1 MHMTYTYIYL
11 HIYGTCVCIFMYM
24 CIYMYIYMSIKV
36 IVIKLLSFSTSKVY
50 SAFFFTLQF
59 QSCLLNLL
67 HHIRIKT
74 VLLAACQLEIS
85 VYGFSCSFAVL
96 SHSWLGN
103 MNISYIQITIYTVLT
118 SLLTHLRFF
127 HQSYYS

>member
-1 MHMTYTYIYL
+1 
-11 HIYGTCVCIFMYM
+11 
-24 CIYMYIYMSIKV
+24 MSIKV

-74 VLLAACQLEIS
+74 VLSAACQLEIS

-103 MNISYIQITIYTVLT
+103 KNISYIQITICTVLT